1 MQTTCSIHNMVLSCV
16 SPSSYPSFVTMLKD
30 FAPLGASLFSIL
42 IAGAAF
48 WVARSQKKINANAYR
63 LNLFKERF
71 AAYKKFQER
80 YEFIPKDEDELVS
93 KLKKKTYPDSSYM
106 PMLEEV
112 YLLFD
117 KDHTIEKLMSSI
129 RFFRE
134 RGFLNLVIVDDLL
147 QKVENEKNN
156 MLKNLYKN
164 DVDLTQFISNEYMN
178 ILHSLFREGLTDF
191 PKNDGKYVYRP
202 DLNPNPKKKLF
213 YVYFESYFD
222 PSLKLV
228 FTINEKKLLEE
239 YKDIVRKVENYIKE
253 WRKNYTKALKEEERS
268 HYEIIAKEKDYLDQI
283 KEMME
288 RKLSLPSNPTD

>member
-1 MQTTCSIHNMVLSCV
+1 MTV
-16 SPSSYPSFVTMLKD
+16 LKD

-80 YEFIPKDEDELVS
+80 YEFIPKDEDELVF
-93 KLKKKTYPDSSYM
+93 KLEKKTYPDSSYM
-106 PMLEEV
+106 SMLEEV

-117 KDHTIEKLMSSI
+117 KDHTIENLMKSI
-129 RFFRE
+129 RFFQE
-134 RGFLNLVIVDDLL
+134 KGFLNLVIVDDLL

-156 MLKNLYKN
+156 MHKNLGKK
-164 DVDLTQFISNEYMN
+164 DVDLTQVISNEYTN
-178 ILHSLFREGLTDF
+178 ILYSLFREGLTDF
-191 PKNDGKYVYRP
+191 PNNDGKYMYRL
-202 DLNPNPKKKLF
+202 DINYGLKEKLF
-213 YVYFESYFD
+213 VFYFESYCGFV
-222 PSLKLV
+222 KKEIR
-228 FTINEKKLLEE
+228 TINEKELFKE
-239 YKDIVRKVENYIKE
+239 YKDTFRDVENYIKE
-253 WRKNYTKALKEEERS
+253 WRKTYTTARKEEEHY
-268 HYEIIAKEKDYLDQI
+268 HYEIIANERTSLDQI

>member
-80 YEFIPKDEDELVS
+80 YEFIPKDEDELVF

-106 PMLEEV
+106 SMLEEV

-117 KDHTIEKLMSSI
+117 KDHTIENLMKSI
-129 RFFRE
+129 RFFQE
-134 RGFLNLVIVDDLL
+134 RGFLDCVVVDGLL
-147 QKVENEKNN
+147 QKLEDENKSV
-156 MLKNLYKN
+156 LKLLKEE
-164 DVDLTQFISNEYMN
+164 DG
-178 ILHSLFREGLTDF
+178 GLTDVIYY
-191 PKNDGKYVYRP
+191 KYNCILRDFRQKGLSDFAFIIEGVNYRE
-202 DLNPNPKKKLF
+202 NPN
-213 YVYFESYFD
+213 S
-222 PSLKLV
+222 SG
-228 FTINEKKLLEE
+228 
-239 YKDIVRKVENYIKE
+239 
-253 WRKNYTKALKEEERS
+253 KNS
-268 HYEIIAKEKDYLDQI
+268 
-283 KEMME
+283 
-288 RKLSLPSNPTD
+288 